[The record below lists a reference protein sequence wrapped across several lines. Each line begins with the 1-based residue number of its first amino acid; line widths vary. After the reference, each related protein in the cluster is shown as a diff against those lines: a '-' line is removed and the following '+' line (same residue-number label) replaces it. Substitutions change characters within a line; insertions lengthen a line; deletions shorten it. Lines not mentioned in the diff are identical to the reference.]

1 VNGFIIIYNHT
12 DAGDVS
18 RFETIT
24 NRSASKL
31 Y

>member
-1 VNGFIIIYNHT
+1 VNSSIIAYNHT

-18 RFETIT
+18 NSETIT

>member
-1 VNGFIIIYNHT
+1 VNSSIIIYNHT
-12 DAGDVS
+12 DAGEVS
-18 RFETIT
+18 KLETIT

>member
-1 VNGFIIIYNHT
+1 VTGFIIIYNHT

-18 RFETIT
+18 SFEPIT
-24 NRSASKL
+24 HRSASKL